1 MMGPPDN
8 WQEWNKREWERF
20 SPNKSYGNPVCFI
33 WFAMSVLEWLF
44 NWHEL
49 ANGATSDFISS
60 VTSNVS
66 QTFPWKTHQFRAC
79 NGNALV
85 QRMRAVARKSFGI
98 FHRYQIPI
106 SYQWPLSI
114 SDEIEI
120 QFSALN
126 SWPVHFGSNLKLSRI
141 GERLWNELCADIN

>member
-1 MMGPPDN
+1 M
-8 WQEWNKREWERF
+8 E
-20 SPNKSYGNPVCFI
+20 NP
-33 WFAMSVLEWLF
+33 S
-44 NWHEL
+44 
-49 ANGATSDFISS
+49 ISS
-60 VTSNVS
+60 L
-66 QTFPWKTHQFRAC
+66 QWKCISTEDES
-79 NGNALV
+79 GSEKE
-85 QRMRAVARKSFGI
+85 RKSFGI

-126 SWPVHFGSNLKLSRI
+126 SWPVHFGSNWKLSRI